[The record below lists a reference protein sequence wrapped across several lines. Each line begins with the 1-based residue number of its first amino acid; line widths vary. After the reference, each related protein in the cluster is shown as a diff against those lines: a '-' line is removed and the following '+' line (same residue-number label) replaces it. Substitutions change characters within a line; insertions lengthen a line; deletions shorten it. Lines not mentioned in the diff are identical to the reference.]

1 MGVSGKWLKSIIT
14 QKKTEITDEVT
25 PKTHCF
31 LLSFFLFSMFS
42 FIYFLVCLTC
52 FCVQDKSMEKTKKK
66 WRLWRSS
73 SEGFGSSSKRGHLAA
88 SEASDSDDAF
98 SAAMAAVVRAP
109 SKNFKVV
116 RQEFAAIRIQ
126 TTFRGL
132 LARRAL
138 RALKAVV
145 RIQAIFRGRQVR
157 KQAAVTLRCMQ
168 ALVRVQARVRA
179 RSVGISPE
187 EQAAQKLLD
196 EYHNQADPTKQ
207 AEQGWCDIPGTAD
220 EVRAKLQLR
229 QEGAIKRERAIA
241 YFCSQQQQ
249 SRSCPSPNSRV
260 KKPATSLKHHRLG
273 KSSPGWSWLDNWM
286 LEEIHTDPSEMMT
299 PFSRKSED
307 NIAGMYSYSEQLDS
321 VKVRRNNVTTRVLAK
336 PPTTVG
342 QITRSSSS
350 PSSESPYDETSP
362 STSSSSASL
371 TPMSGNILM
380 MERAEESY
388 YRKPPSYMN
397 LTESTKAK
405 QKASRFSHKNLMS
418 LSNGDNRSCADSD
431 PSFNLC
437 KDLYPPIPLYQHDW
451 SKARRH

>member
-1 MGVSGKWLKSIIT
+1 MFASAFEKSLNQVKSLIKLTRPKETSKKQGRAPTTSKSSDRGNNSTPWLL
-14 QKKTEITDEVT
+14 QR
-25 PKTHCF
+25 
-31 LLSFFLFSMFS
+31 LRGA
-42 FIYFLVCLTC
+42 
-52 FCVQDKSMEKTKKK
+52 KK

-73 SEGFGSSSKRGHLAA
+73 SEGFGSSSKRGHVAA

-109 SKNFKVV
+109 SKNFKVI

-126 TTFRGL
+126 TAFRGL
-132 LARRAL
+132 LAKRAL

-187 EQAAQKLLD
+187 EQVAQKLLD

-241 YFCSQQQQ
+241 YFCSQQQLNWIFN
-249 SRSCPSPNSRV
+249 PNSRV
-260 KKPATSLKHHRLG
+260 KKPATSLRHHRLD

-286 LEEIHTDPSEMMT
+286 ATKPWENRLLEEIHTDPSEMMT

-307 NIAGMYSYSEQLDS
+307 NTAGMYSYSEQLDS
-321 VKVRRNNVTTRVLAK
+321 VKVRRNNVTTKVLAK

-371 TPMSGNILM
+371 TPIVRTLKHYKIEANQLSITKSSSTS
-380 MERAEESY
+380 RKRYYKREEV
-388 YRKPPSYMN
+388 
-397 LTESTKAK
+397 LA
-405 QKASRFSHKNLMS
+405 
-418 LSNGDNRSCADSD
+418 
-431 PSFNLC
+431 
-437 KDLYPPIPLYQHDW
+437 
-451 SKARRH
+451 